1 MSILMSLSRENNLL
15 TPVLYARRTVKDCHS
30 PLSTV
35 WASWAGY
42 APISYVMTTGL
53 SAINPCTDILV

>member
-1 MSILMSLSRENNLL
+1 MSILMSLGRKNNLL
-15 TPVLYARRTVKDCHS
+15 TPVLSARRTVKDCPS

-35 WASWAGY
+35 WSSWAGY

-53 SAINPCTDILV
+53 SVINPRTDILV